1 MNTYCGTGLAN
12 PRNPRGLTLAWDHN
26 VYVAHGDHNL
36 MANWKTIGVVAE
48 GQPIRIGTLNVWDY
62 DWHPAELAAIE
73 LPHPSHPSQ
82 LHRVSIYK
90 ITDGKS
96 TETFAAGE
104 LSMNVWG
111 FYEPN

>member
-1 MNTYCGTGLAN
+1 MLCFLYGPGE
-12 PRNPRGLTLAWDHN
+12 PGR
-26 VYVAHGDHNL
+26 YVAHGDHNL
-36 MANWKTIGVVAE
+36 MANWKTIGVVTE